1 MDAVDEIPVLI
12 LHILETDV
20 TENTGIVKQ
29 NINTTEVLDSS
40 LNDTLAILYT
50 VVVGNRLTASGTDL
64 LNDDIGSLEM
74 NG

>member
-50 VVVGNRLTASGTDL
+50 VVVGNCLTASGTDL

-74 NG
+74 SN